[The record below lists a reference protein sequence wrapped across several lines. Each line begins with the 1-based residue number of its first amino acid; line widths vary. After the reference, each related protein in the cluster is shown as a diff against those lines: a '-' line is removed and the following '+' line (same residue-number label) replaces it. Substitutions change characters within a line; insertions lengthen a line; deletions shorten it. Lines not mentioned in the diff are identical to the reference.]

1 MKYELESMNVQ
12 YINSIPVFAED
23 LPAAVSHLISLLAD
37 KKLTQ
42 SICIS
47 CTGAHGMIEAQ
58 ENSNFKKTLQSFYL
72 NLPDGMPLVWLA
84 KIKGHQK
91 ARRCYGPD
99 LFELLLKETS
109 QTSYAHFFCG
119 GKPGVAEELKR
130 VSQIRWPGV
139 RITGLDCPPFRTLD
153 NGEWTALA
161 SAINDS
167 GASII
172 WIGLGTPKQEVFAAT
187 LAPLIKGKIIVTV
200 GAAFDFYTGQVKQAP
215 RWIQQMGIEW
225 FFRLI
230 QEPKRLGPRYLK
242 IVPKFTL
249 VALADLWGNWLKRN

>member
-1 MKYELESMNVQ
+1 MKYDLESMNVQ

-23 LPAAVSHLISLLAD
+23 LPTAVANLVSLLD
-37 KKLTQ
+37 EKKLSE

-58 ENSNFKKTLQSFYL
+58 ENTNFKKTLQAFYL

-84 KIKGHQK
+84 KLKGYQK
-91 ARRCYGPD
+91 AGRCYGPD
-99 LFELLLKETS
+99 LFGLLLKETS

-119 GKPGVAEELKR
+119 GKPGVAEELKQ
-130 VSQIRWPGV
+130 VSQISWPGV
-139 RITGLDCPPFRTLD
+139 KIAGLHCPPFRTLD
-153 NGEWTALA
+153 NSEWAALA
-161 SAINDS
+161 TAINDS
-167 GASII
+167 AASIV

-187 LAPLIKGKIIVTV
+187 LAPLVNGKIIITV
-200 GAAFDFYTGQVKQAP
+200 GAAFDFYTGKVKQAP
-215 RWIQQMGIEW
+215 KWIQQIGMEW
-225 FFRLI
+225 FYRLL

-249 VALADLWGNWLKRN
+249 VALANLWGNCLKRN